1 MAHIVFFAFHVGL
14 PTLSHVLYLDIHS
27 MLAFHLSHSLTNPNN
42 PYLFLHSTQCED
54 FFFNLFF
61 FPHYLFFF
69 FLVEGIEKVDGVNKC
84 PQCPSQ
90 LTRTMAL
97 VVIRGNGRGGKYL
110 FDSVIS
116 FFFAYGRQ
124 RFIVVCKYLVSSI
137 AEKSIRNKQRH
148 LEI

>member
-14 PTLSHVLYLDIHS
+14 PTLSHVLCLDIHS

-54 FFFNLFF
+54 FFFNLFSF
-61 FPHYLFFF
+61 LVIFF

-90 LTRTMAL
+90 LTRAMGL
-97 VVIRGNGRGGKYL
+97 GSNKREWSRRKIPFRFCYFIL
-110 FDSVIS
+110 FCVWPAKVHS
-116 FFFAYGRQ
+116 G
-124 RFIVVCKYLVSSI
+124 L
-137 AEKSIRNKQRH
+137 
-148 LEI
+148 